1 MKRKNLLI
9 KMRKYLF
16 YIVVIASAAIV
27 LFFGIRLFRGQK
39 EERTYKVQREKMVQV
54 QIASRGVKD
63 EKVLRAMRT
72 VPRHEFVSE
81 DLTGS
86 AYEDIPLPIGYGQTI
101 SQPYIVALMTEL
113 LDVDKEDKVLE
124 VGTGSGYQAAVLS
137 EIVGQVYTIEIFEEL
152 GVPAGERLKNLGY
165 SNTTVKVADGY
176 HGWPE
181 KAPFDAIIVTC
192 AASHIPPPLIE
203 QLKEG
208 GRMCIPVGSVFWKQI
223 LILVSKENGEITA
236 KNILPV
242 RFVPLL
248 GEH

>member
-1 MKRKNLLI
+1 MK
-9 KMRKYLF
+9 KYLS
-16 YIVVIASAAIV
+16 YVVIIASVAIV
-27 LFFGIRLFRGQK
+27 LFFGIRFFRGQK
-39 EERTYKVQREKMVQV
+39 EEHTYKARREKMVQV

-72 VPRHEFVSE
+72 VPRHRFVSE
-81 DLTGS
+81 DFTGS
-86 AYEDIPLPIGYGQTI
+86 AYEDRPLPIGYGQTI

-113 LDVDKEDKVLE
+113 LNVDKEDKVLE

-137 EIVGQVYTIEIFEEL
+137 EIVSQVYTIEIFEEL
-152 GVPAGERLKNLGY
+152 GIPAGERLKNLGY